1 MQKEPTVF
9 AVAIGCEQL
18 LLHNMRVSSVYIAG
32 GFHMS
37 PQSTV
42 PFTLKV
48 LIHGLKKKQTRR
60 KRKQENDLFVF

>member
-18 LLHNMRVSSVYIAG
+18 LLHNRRVSSVYIAG

-37 PQSTV
+37 PHSTV
-42 PFTLKV
+42 PFALNV
-48 LIHGLKKKQTRR
+48 LIHGLEQQKHEEK
-60 KRKQENDLFVF
+60 